1 MYYKKS
7 NKQIRNDYL
16 KLLYQVFGA
25 IQQALHRAPCYPES
39 HNLKGLVCEARH
51 DYQSAIA
58 SYRLA
63 RYAAGIFDE
72 KESKTYLNRISS
84 NLARSLC
91 RVIAYYTFFGWS
103 GRSRTVYLMPRN

>member
-1 MYYKKS
+1 MHYKKS
-7 NKQIRNDYL
+7 NTEIRNDYL

-25 IQQALHRAPCYPES
+25 IHQALHRAPCYPES
-39 HNLKGLVCEARH
+39 HNLKGLVCEARN

-72 KESKTYLNRISS
+72 KESKAYLNCISS

-91 RVIAYYTFFGWS
+91 RVICLLYFCWLVWKAENS
-103 GRSRTVYLMPRN
+103 LLDAP